1 MTQEVEYL
9 TVSDDIKTEIPFLPS
24 TIETIDVGFFNWVD
38 KELDLYATSNSGWKK
53 VPVLW
58 LSAERAYQIKNDK
71 DLRDPSGHLKL
82 PIMTVTRTSM
92 TKDPTFRGSHF
103 ANIYETNDYKGGATP
118 IARRIQQV
126 KTRNF
131 ANADKARELKNR
143 TDTGKSNNKK
153 VVYETIELPVPTY
166 VAIMYD
172 ITIRTEYLQQMNTLV
187 LPFITKTG
195 GINNFF
201 FNNEGHRYEAFIQQD
216 FNPNTNASNLG
227 DEERYFQTKVQIK
240 VLGHLLGEGPNRE
253 RPKAIVRENQVEV
266 KISRER
272 VIVGDKEPWNN
283 GRGNYR
289 E

>member
-1 MTQEVEYL
+1 MQGMDYL
-9 TVSDDIKTEIPFLPS
+9 MPSDDVTREIPFLPS

-38 KELDLYATSNSGWKK
+38 KELDLYATTNGGWKK
-53 VPVLW
+53 TPVVW
-58 LSAERAYQIKNDK
+58 LSAERAFQIKNNK
-71 DLRDPSGHLKL
+71 DLRDSSGHLKL
-82 PIMTVTRTSM
+82 PIMTVNRTSM
-92 TKDPTFRGSHF
+92 TKDPTFRGSHY
-103 ANIYETNDYKGGATP
+103 AHIYENNDYKGGATP
-118 IARRIQQV
+118 IARRIQQI

-131 ANADKARELKNR
+131 GNAKASREFKNR
-143 TDTGKSNNKK
+143 THTGKVDNKK
-153 VVYETIELPVPTY
+153 IVYETIEIPCPTY

-187 LPFITKTG
+187 LPFMTKTG

-201 FNNEGHRYEAFIQQD
+201 FENEGHRYEAFIQQD
-216 FNPNTNASNLG
+216 FNPDSNIVNLG
-227 DEERYFQTKVQIK
+227 DEERFFQTKVQIK

-272 VIVGDKEPWNN
+272 VILGDTQPWNN
-283 GRGNYR
+283 GRGKYR

>member
-1 MTQEVEYL
+1 
-9 TVSDDIKTEIPFLPS
+9 
-24 TIETIDVGFFNWVD
+24 
-38 KELDLYATSNSGWKK
+38 
-53 VPVLW
+53 
-58 LSAERAYQIKNDK
+58 
-71 DLRDPSGHLKL
+71 
-82 PIMTVTRTSM
+82 
-92 TKDPTFRGSHF
+92 
-103 ANIYETNDYKGGATP
+103 
-118 IARRIQQV
+118 
-126 KTRNF
+126 
-131 ANADKARELKNR
+131 
-143 TDTGKSNNKK
+143 
-153 VVYETIELPVPTY
+153 
-166 VAIMYD
+166 MYD

>member
-1 MTQEVEYL
+1 M
-9 TVSDDIKTEIPFLPS
+9 SDDIKREIPFLPS
-24 TIETIDVGFFNWVD
+24 TIETIDVGFFNWVND
-38 KELDLYATSNSGWKK
+38 ELGLHVTTNAGWKK

-58 LSAERAYQIKNDK
+58 LSAERTFQIKDNK
-71 DLRDPSGHLKL
+71 DLRDSAGKLKL
-82 PIMTVTRTSM
+82 PIMTVTRASM
-92 TKDPTFRGSHF
+92 TKDPTFRGSHY
-103 ANIYETNDYKGGATP
+103 AHIYENTDYKGGATP
-118 IARRIQQV
+118 IARRIQQI

-131 ANADKARELKNR
+131 ANSQVSRELKNR
-143 TDTGKSNNKK
+143 THTGKLDNKK
-153 VVYETIELPVPTY
+153 IVYETIEIPVPTY

-172 ITIRTEYLQQMNTLV
+172 ITIRTEYLQQLNTLV

-201 FNNEGHRYEAFIQQD
+201 FENEGHRYEAFIQQD
-216 FNPNTNASNLG
+216 FNPDSNIQNLG

-253 RPKAIVRENQVEV
+253 KPKAIVRENQVEV

-272 VIVGDKEPWNN
+272 VIFGDTQPWND
-283 GRGNYR
+283 GRGKYR